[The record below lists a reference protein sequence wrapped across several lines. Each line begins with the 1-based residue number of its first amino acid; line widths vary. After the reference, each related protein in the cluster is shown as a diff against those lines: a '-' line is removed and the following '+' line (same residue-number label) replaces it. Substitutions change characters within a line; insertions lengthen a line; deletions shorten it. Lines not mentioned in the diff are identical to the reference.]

1 MGDIISI
8 TLDPTKDG
16 IVGKVD
22 TMVATSGKYV
32 VIGTNAEHRFISEKQ
47 FDAYTDEL
55 GKDDRLGLL
64 IVKDFMIYY
73 DKSKLIEVDDC
84 KYLIRNNLS
93 IKKYRFFLGLMCSFL
108 LSELPVIYC
117 YRDAEHTI
125 QQDASHYIQALTFI
139 LIFGVISMIVVN
151 VIQK

>member
-84 KYLIRNNLS
+84 KYLI
-93 IKKYRFFLGLMCSFL
+93 GSFL
-108 LSELPVIYC
+108 LVEISTDGTGAYSRFGEGDVECVKETLSDYC
-117 YRDAEHTI
+117 ADLIVDGERY
-125 QQDASHYIQALTFI
+125 SALC
-139 LIFGVISMIVVN
+139 VD
-151 VIQK
+151 

>member
-84 KYLIRNNLS
+84 KYLI
-93 IKKYRFFLGLMCSFL
+93 GSFL
-108 LSELPVIYC
+108 LVEISTDGTGAYSRLGEGDVEWVKETLSDYC
-117 YRDAEHTI
+117 ADLIVDGERY
-125 QQDASHYIQALTFI
+125 SALC
-139 LIFGVISMIVVN
+139 VD
-151 VIQK
+151 

>member
-1 MGDIISI
+1 MMSSRLRTAEDPSRSNQHNGPHTGATPYYYLLTEEKKMGDIISI

-55 GKDDRLGLL
+55 GKDDVHGDRHQ
-64 IVKDFMIYY
+64 
-73 DKSKLIEVDDC
+73 C
-84 KYLIRNNLS
+84 
-93 IKKYRFFLGLMCSFL
+93 
-108 LSELPVIYC
+108 
-117 YRDAEHTI
+117 
-125 QQDASHYIQALTFI
+125 QAA
-139 LIFGVISMIVVN
+139 M
-151 VIQK
+151 

>member
-16 IVGKVD
+16 IIGKVD

-32 VIGTNAEHRFISEKQ
+32 VIGTNTEHSFISEKQ

-84 KYLIRNNLS
+84 KYLI
-93 IKKYRFFLGLMCSFL
+93 GSFL
-108 LSELPVIYC
+108 LVEISIDGTGAYSRLGEGDVECVKETLSDYC
-117 YRDAEHTI
+117 ADLIVDGERY
-125 QQDASHYIQALTFI
+125 SALC
-139 LIFGVISMIVVN
+139 VD
-151 VIQK
+151 

>member
-64 IVKDFMIYY
+64 IIKDFMIYY

-84 KYLIRNNLS
+84 KYLI
-93 IKKYRFFLGLMCSFL
+93 GSFL
-108 LSELPVIYC
+108 LVEISNDGTGAYSRLGEG
-117 YRDAEHTI
+117 DAEWVKETLSDYCADLI
-125 QQDASHYIQALTFI
+125 VDGERYSALC
-139 LIFGVISMIVVN
+139 VD
-151 VIQK
+151 

>member
-84 KYLIRNNLS
+84 KYLI
-93 IKKYRFFLGLMCSFL
+93 GSFL
-108 LSELPVIYC
+108 LVEISTDGTGAYSRLGEGDVECVKKTLSDYC
-117 YRDAEHTI
+117 ADLIVDGERY
-125 QQDASHYIQALTFI
+125 SALC
-139 LIFGVISMIVVN
+139 VD
-151 VIQK
+151 